1 MKISL
6 DSTVFRNPKF
16 IFWLQRNK
24 DLFTINLSIIVV
36 LETFHWYNLRKISK
50 TTFDKMLNSLGANIV
65 NLNKNQIKTISNNV
79 LKSKLRF
86 KHHSRDIIIA
96 SHSIQEEAIVITDNT
111 KHFDWMEKENL
122 TPDELVVL
130 ISENS
135 DLVEFP

>member
-1 MKISL
+1 MNLVKMKISL

-50 TTFDKMLNSLGANIV
+50 TTFDKMINSLNANII
-65 NLNKNQIKTISNNV
+65 NLTKNQIGKISNNV
-79 LKSKLRF
+79 FKSQLMF

-96 SHSIQEEAIVITDNT
+96 SHSIQEQAIVITNNI
-111 KHFDWMEKENL
+111 KHFDWMDNKNL

-130 ISENS
+130 KTEK
-135 DLVEFP
+135 